1 MRERGTL
8 GDWNREALE
17 QRGKKEPFAPTTT
30 VGCNRLKSQRNAEP
44 TLYQLP
50 GRGEEVGRGEA
61 WCIKVLPLGQVGL
74 HPPHELKF
82 SGNDA

>member
-8 GDWNREALE
+8 GDWNREVRRSLLLPPLQWDAIVL
-17 QRGKKEPFAPTTT
+17 
-30 VGCNRLKSQRNAEP
+30 NLNAMLNP
-44 TLYQLP
+44 RCINCQGA
-50 GRGEEVGRGEA
+50 GRKWGVGREA